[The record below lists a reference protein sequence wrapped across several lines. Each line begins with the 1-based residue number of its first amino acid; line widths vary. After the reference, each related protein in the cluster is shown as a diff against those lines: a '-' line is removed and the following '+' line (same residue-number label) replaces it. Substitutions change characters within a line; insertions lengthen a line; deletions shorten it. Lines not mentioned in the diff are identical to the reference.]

1 VTWAGSRATLEG
13 MTTDLVAL
21 ARDVATRAHAGQVDK
36 AGRPYIEHPTAVAGR
51 LRTVDEQV
59 VGFLHDVV
67 EDTGVTLARLR
78 SAGFTVEQ
86 VLSVDAVTKR
96 RGETLE
102 QSIARVVG
110 DPSGVALRVKRADVS
125 HNADPVRLGALDDE
139 ATRARLQE
147 KYERTAVLLGTTLP
161 AVLAEFGVAA
171 E

>member
-1 VTWAGSRATLEG
+1 VTG
-13 MTTDLVAL
+13 
-21 ARDVATRAHAGQVDK
+21 
-36 AGRPYIEHPTAVAGR
+36 GRPGASWYRASRPSSVRVIETDRTGDVGGQSGARCTADR

-96 RGETLE
+96 RGETLD